1 MKLFPKYVPSYE
13 EDRRD
18 KADRARRIGI
28 DLFAFAILWSIVCI
42 GILCGGTGRYDYE
55 FYPHMRS
62 FDVIC
67 SCIGLG
73 WSAILT
79 LYYFLMKPATR
90 RKLVAMYVLNGLTTC
105 LLLAY
110 LLVGGYLAR
119 NGRYPDI
126 PVTFWDAM
134 ILLDASPILIYA
146 VYFLLYN
153 LIYYRKSK
161 INLVE

>member
-1 MKLFPKYVPSYE
+1 MKLFPKYVPSVE
-13 EDRRD
+13 EEKCD

-28 DLFAFAILWSIVCI
+28 DLFAFAIVWSIVCI

-55 FYPHMRS
+55 FYPHMRR
-62 FDVIC
+62 FDVIA

-90 RKLVAMYVLNGLTTC
+90 KKLVAMHVLDGATLC

-110 LLVGGYLAR
+110 CMIGTYVAQS
-119 NGRYPDI
+119 GRFPDI
-126 PVTFWDAM
+126 PVTFDDLWSGTSIAT
-134 ILLDASPILIYA
+134 AYLIYSKL
-146 VYFLLYN
+146 FN

-161 INLVE
+161 VTLVD

>member
-1 MKLFPKYVPSYE
+1 MELFPRNTPSVE
-13 EDRRD
+13 EEKRD
-18 KADRARRIGI
+18 KADRTRLIGI

-42 GILCGGTGRYDYE
+42 GILCGGHGRYDYE

-62 FDVIC
+62 FDIVTA
-67 SCIGLG
+67 CIGLG
-73 WSAILT
+73 WAAVLT

-119 NGRYPDI
+119 SGRYPDI

>member
-1 MKLFPKYVPSYE
+1 MELFPRYTPSVE
-13 EDRRD
+13 EEKRE
-18 KADRARRIGI
+18 KADRARHIGI
-28 DLFAFAILWSIVCI
+28 DLFIFAIVWSIVCI
-42 GILCGGTGRYDYE
+42 GILCGGHGRYDYE

-62 FDVIC
+62 FDIVTA
-67 SCIGLG
+67 CIGLG
-73 WSAILT
+73 WAAVLT

-119 NGRYPDI
+119 SGRYPDI

-134 ILLDASPILIYA
+134 ILLDASPILIYV

-161 INLVE
+161 VTLVD

>member
-1 MKLFPKYVPSYE
+1 MKLFPKYVPSVE
-13 EDRRD
+13 EEKRD

-28 DLFAFAILWSIVCI
+28 DLFAFAIVWTIVCI

-55 FYPHMRS
+55 FYPHMRR
-62 FDVIC
+62 FDVIA

-73 WSAILT
+73 WSALLT

-90 RKLVAMYVLNGLTTC
+90 RKLIAMHVLDGVTLC

-110 LLVGGYLAR
+110 CMIGVYVAES
-119 NGRYPDI
+119 GRFPDI
-126 PVTFWDAM
+126 PVTFDDLWSGTS
-134 ILLDASPILIYA
+134 IASAYLIYISL
-146 VYFLLYN
+146 FN

-161 INLVE
+161 IELVD

>member
-18 KADRARRIGI
+18 KTDRARRIGI

-55 FYPHMRS
+55 FYPHMRR
-62 FDVIC
+62 FDVIA

-90 RKLVAMYVLNGLTTC
+90 KKLIAMHVLDGATLC

-110 LLVGGYLAR
+110 CMIGTYVAES
-119 NGRYPDI
+119 GRFPDS
-126 PVTFWDAM
+126 PVTFGNLMVGTTPA
-134 ILLDASPILIYA
+134 LLYL
-146 VYFLLYN
+146 VYFVLFN

-161 INLVE
+161 VTLAD

>member
-1 MKLFPKYVPSYE
+1 MELFPRYTPSVE
-13 EDRRD
+13 EEKRE
-18 KADRARRIGI
+18 KADRARHIGI
-28 DLFAFAILWSIVCI
+28 DLFIFAIVWSIVCI
-42 GILCGGTGRYDYE
+42 GILCGGHGRYDYE

-62 FDVIC
+62 FDIVTA
-67 SCIGLG
+67 CIGLG
-73 WSAILT
+73 WAAVLT

-119 NGRYPDI
+119 SGRYPNI

-134 ILLDASPILIYA
+134 ILLDASPILIYV

-161 INLVE
+161 ITLVD